1 MQQGAPQDEEVTIFR
16 SGATLQVAN
25 RPSMS
30 ADSVRNTIGDLGM
43 HHTLTGVDGV
53 REDSLSRP
61 DRSGSLTHI
70 DSFRRASLPREAQ
83 RGSVLMARPS
93 NVFNPMPSSPS
104 KFGGRQ
110 STYAHHKRYSMQE
123 VGSASTDDVDS
134 MYPSKEKMKLINI
147 ASLER
152 PETTRDYKGQLRRWP
167 GVLLMCVLI
176 STAVHS
182 AWDADHNVP
191 HAPCSAHAIPFGLW
205 ENDQNG
211 TTVYEVAAFLHRN
224 KFNSI
229 RLPLAAE
236 SILKNTAPNKRLI
249 NLDANRAVNV
259 KGYMELLKSI
269 LKALAFRDITV
280 MLSMHTLTTK
290 GASGSWF
297 NKEFAE
303 EDFLKAID
311 VLANELC
318 TDEYWNVIG
327 IDLKNEP
334 NDCGWGPLDKASAKC
349 DWVAGAKLIGDRM
362 HAGCKNWLAFVEGS
376 ASTSH
381 TVGKLTYFDWWGGRL
396 QDADTVP
403 VTLKA
408 ENKLVWAPHYY
419 STAVAPQPYFY
430 DAVVGSA
437 SGNGYSSYK
446 ELSDEALKSN
456 IHITMEHMFGYLREQ
471 RKHAIVIGEFGGLY
485 TKDEH
490 EQFTIRRTVDFTIQ
504 EMQLDGYSGGYM
516 WSLNPESG
524 YDFPHAGKKAFTSE
538 GLLLDDWL
546 TPNKLFMEAM
556 GKLNTLPNLKP
567 FPCFSP
573 YPPSINNTLT
583 CDQLRAALNGS
594 LAALTFAGFCSDAM
608 ATEKGASS
616 QSPTPTSAPQDSSN
630 IPVVVGVGGGSFVL
644 GCLVV
649 FFIYRH
655 QASKLRSRLAVELVF
670 GDRKSDVD
678 RFPSRRSGG
687 GGAHTLS
694 SRTPFGSSYNRMGRR
709 SGLFQPN
716 RADEIDEVVGFQ
728 LDMGDLDLWR
738 MDENDLTSHELLA
751 KGAHGEVWVGDY
763 RGMLVAIKK
772 NSNAGKTAKDVQKF
786 IDEIKLFT
794 KLDSPY
800 ITKFIGVSWMR
811 PREIEL
817 VMEFM
822 DRGDL
827 RKYLESTKQEPVA
840 ATATIHAMAPPLF
853 PWSDKIGIMR
863 DVIEGLSYLHSVDII
878 HRDLKSR
885 NVLLTEQLNAK
896 LSDFGISKEITNDTM
911 TQGVGT
917 YRWTAPELI
926 AGERYT
932 VAADIYSFGVL
943 ISELDTHDIPYA
955 DYRNEKNQPLND
967 FQIMALVRQG
977 SIQPHFTHGCP
988 DWVYDLALRC
998 ISLQPELRPTGPE
1011 LSHILRQ
1018 QLKRAQQQAVQP
1030 AASYF
1035 V

>member
-134 MYPSKEKMKLINI
+134 MYPSKEKMKLINV

-176 STAVHS
+176 STAVVAIALGAKQSHQES
-182 AWDADHNVP
+182 MQRRHDTMVREQRRRAIQDGLIDDSELVDADGRVGNPMTYDSTGRKCQLPDYQSKNGRVY
-191 HAPCSAHAIPFGLW
+191 AVAANGTEVVVGIKGTNWFGMETAHAIPFGLW

-381 TVGKLTYFDWWGGRL
+381 TVGKLTY
-396 QDADTVP
+396 
-403 VTLKA
+403 
-408 ENKLVWAPHYY
+408 
-419 STAVAPQPYFY
+419 VA
-430 DAVVGSA
+430 
-437 SGNGYSSYK
+437 
-446 ELSDEALKSN
+446 
-456 IHITMEHMFGYLREQ
+456 
-471 RKHAIVIGEFGGLY
+471 
-485 TKDEH
+485 
-490 EQFTIRRTVDFTIQ
+490 
-504 EMQLDGYSGGYM
+504 
-516 WSLNPESG
+516 
-524 YDFPHAGKKAFTSE
+524 
-538 GLLLDDWL
+538 
-546 TPNKLFMEAM
+546 
-556 GKLNTLPNLKP
+556 
-567 FPCFSP
+567 
-573 YPPSINNTLT
+573 
-583 CDQLRAALNGS
+583 
-594 LAALTFAGFCSDAM
+594 
-608 ATEKGASS
+608 
-616 QSPTPTSAPQDSSN
+616 
-630 IPVVVGVGGGSFVL
+630 
-644 GCLVV
+644 
-649 FFIYRH
+649 
-655 QASKLRSRLAVELVF
+655 
-670 GDRKSDVD
+670 
-678 RFPSRRSGG
+678 
-687 GGAHTLS
+687 
-694 SRTPFGSSYNRMGRR
+694 
-709 SGLFQPN
+709 
-716 RADEIDEVVGFQ
+716 
-728 LDMGDLDLWR
+728 
-738 MDENDLTSHELLA
+738 
-751 KGAHGEVWVGDY
+751 
-763 RGMLVAIKK
+763 
-772 NSNAGKTAKDVQKF
+772 
-786 IDEIKLFT
+786 
-794 KLDSPY
+794 
-800 ITKFIGVSWMR
+800 
-811 PREIEL
+811 
-817 VMEFM
+817 
-822 DRGDL
+822 
-827 RKYLESTKQEPVA
+827 
-840 ATATIHAMAPPLF
+840 
-853 PWSDKIGIMR
+853 
-863 DVIEGLSYLHSVDII
+863 
-878 HRDLKSR
+878 
-885 NVLLTEQLNAK
+885 
-896 LSDFGISKEITNDTM
+896 
-911 TQGVGT
+911 
-917 YRWTAPELI
+917 
-926 AGERYT
+926 
-932 VAADIYSFGVL
+932 
-943 ISELDTHDIPYA
+943 
-955 DYRNEKNQPLND
+955 
-967 FQIMALVRQG
+967 
-977 SIQPHFTHGCP
+977 
-988 DWVYDLALRC
+988 
-998 ISLQPELRPTGPE
+998 
-1011 LSHILRQ
+1011 
-1018 QLKRAQQQAVQP
+1018 
-1030 AASYF
+1030 
-1035 V
+1035 